1 MRRTFN
7 EFVQRHEVA
16 WELAMGALAIAY
28 LVVGFAAEGDGASA
42 QSLQAVEL
50 GLTTVFV
57 AEFVARFAASF
68 DRGAYLRGH
77 WIDLVALIP
86 TVRQFRILRML
97 RLLRL
102 VRTFAGIY
110 RALLHVE
117 RILGN
122 RQIAT
127 IAVVWLAIL
136 VLTSFGMYAAE
147 HGVNETINSPLD
159 ALWWGVTTMT
169 TVGYGDI
176 YPVTGEG
183 RIAASILM
191 VLGIALFG
199 VVTATVTGIVLRP
212 DDERRTATTSDP
224 LEQIHRLF
232 ELSTSGALTEG
243 EFERK
248 KAELLARV

>member
-1 MRRTFN
+1 MA
-7 EFVQRHEVA
+7 V
-16 WELAMGALAIAY
+16 LAIAY
-28 LVVGFAAEGDGASA
+28 VIVGFAGEDIA
-42 QSLQAVEL
+42 QSASTMRSVEL
-50 GLTTVFV
+50 ALTIVFV
-57 AEFVARFAASF
+57 LEFVARFAASF
-68 DRGAYLRGH
+68 DRGAYLRRH
-77 WIDLVALIP
+77 WIDLLALIP
-86 TVRQFRILRML
+86 TVRQFRLLRLL

-127 IAVVWLAIL
+127 IAVIWLAIL
-136 VLTSFGMYAAE
+136 VLTSFGMFIAE
-147 HGVNETINSPLD
+147 QGINDAVDSPLD

-191 VLGIALFG
+191 ILGIALFG
-199 VVTATVTGIVLRP
+199 VI
-212 DDERRTATTSDP
+212 TATTTSLLLRTGDSDVSDTTDP
-224 LEQIHRLF
+224 VTQLERLF
-232 ELSTSGALTEG
+232 ALVPTGGLTTE
-243 EFERK
+243 EYNAK
-248 KAELLARV
+248 KAELLSRV